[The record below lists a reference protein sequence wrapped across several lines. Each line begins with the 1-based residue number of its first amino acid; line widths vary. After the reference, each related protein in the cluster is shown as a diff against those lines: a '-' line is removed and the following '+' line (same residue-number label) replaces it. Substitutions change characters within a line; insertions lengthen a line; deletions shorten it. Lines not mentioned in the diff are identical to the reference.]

1 MGSPESRGAPPGKGP
16 VLLAL
21 RHYGRELLRLRW
33 LTLPGMLLPA
43 LGNIGIYYIA
53 PLVVAK
59 LVGRIADDAGITLG
73 STLPYVLGFA
83 GVLLLAETLWR
94 LGLHCLNRLD
104 ALGIE
109 HLYVIG
115 MDELFAKDAAFFHD
129 NFAGSL
135 TKRVLSFASRFE
147 QFVDTLTFSLMGNLV
162 PLLFGAVVL
171 WRYEPLLVGGLLV
184 MIALTAVCVV
194 PLIRR
199 RQKLV
204 TQREEAIARVSGHV
218 ADSLMNMDT
227 VRAFAAEERE
237 SAEHRSRVAE
247 SRRLSLRSWDYGNL
261 RIDTLVAPLSVL
273 TNVLGLLLAVTLGGG
288 AHGVEAVVVAFTYYT
303 NATRIMFEF
312 NQIYR
317 RMESSV
323 TEAAQFT
330 ELLLKPPTVLDPAAP
345 EPLLSRAADVRFEQ
359 VTFAH
364 EGAAPL
370 FEGLDLAVPSGARIG
385 LVGRSGGGKTTLSRL
400 LLRMTDVDDG
410 RILIGG
416 QDISRLRQADLRGL
430 IAYVP
435 QDPAMFHRTLR
446 DNIAFARPDATDA
459 EIRRAA
465 EAAHVL
471 EFADALPDG
480 FDTMVGER
488 GVKLS
493 GGQRQRVALARA
505 ILRDAPILLL
515 DEATSALDSES
526 EILVQDALWR
536 LMEGRT
542 ALVVAHRLSTV
553 AGMDRLVVLDRGR
566 IVEQGTH
573 QELLTSDGAYAK
585 LWQHQSGGF
594 LDDNA
599 VDDNPVDNK
608 PVDNKPVDD
617 SSARAERL

>member
-1 MGSPESRGAPPGKGP
+1 MGSPESHEGSPGRGS

-21 RHYGRELLRLRW
+21 RYYARELARLRW
-33 LTLPGMLLPA
+33 LTAPAMLCPA
-43 LGNIGIYYIA
+43 LGNIGINYIA

-59 LVGRIADDAGITLG
+59 LVGRIAGDADTDIG
-73 STLPYVLGFA
+73 SMLPYVLAFA
-83 GVLLLAETLWR
+83 GALLAGEVLWR
-94 LGLHCLNRLD
+94 IGFHCLNRVD
-104 ALGIE
+104 ARGIE

-115 MDELFAKDAAFFHD
+115 MEELYAKDAAFFHD

-147 QFVDTLTFSLMGNLV
+147 EFVDTLTFSVMGSFV
-162 PLLFGAVVL
+162 PLVFASVVL
-171 WRYEPLLVGGLLV
+171 WQYDPLLVAGLLTL
-184 MIALTAVCVV
+184 IAFTGLCVA

-199 RQKLV
+199 RQVLV
-204 TQREEAIARVSGHV
+204 AQRERAIARVSGHV

-237 SAEHRSRVAE
+237 AAEHRSRVAE
-247 SRRLSLRSWDYGNL
+247 SRRLTLRSWDYGNL
-261 RIDTLVAPLSVL
+261 RIDTVVAPMSVL
-273 TNVLGLLLAVTLGGG
+273 TNVLGLLLAVALGAGE
-288 AHGVEAVVVAFTYYT
+288 HGVEAVIVAFTYYAS
-303 NATRIMFEF
+303 ATRIMFEF

-317 RMESSV
+317 RLESSM

-330 ELLLKPPTVLDPAAP
+330 ELLMRPPTVLDPASP
-345 EPLLSRAADVRFEQ
+345 EPLPSPAAAADVRFEQ

-364 EGAAPL
+364 GGGKPL
-370 FEGLDLAVPSGARIG
+370 FEGLDLAVAGGTKIG
-385 LVGRSGGGKTTLSRL
+385 LVGRSGGGKTTLTRL
-400 LLRMTDVDDG
+400 LLRMTDIDAG

-416 QDISRLRQADLRGL
+416 QDISKLSQADLRSL

-446 DNIAFARPDATDA
+446 DNIAFARPGATDA

-465 EAAHVL
+465 EAAHVT

-526 EILVQDALWR
+526 EVLVQDALWR
-536 LMEGRT
+536 LMDGRT

-566 IVEQGTH
+566 IVEQGSH
-573 QELLTSDGAYAK
+573 QELLDADGAYAK

-594 LDDNA
+594 LDDA
-599 VDDNPVDNK
+599 PAPAD
-608 PVDNKPVDD
+608 
-617 SSARAERL
+617 RH

>member
-1 MGSPESRGAPPGKGP
+1 MPESSKSSPSRGS
-16 VLLAL
+16 VFLAL
-21 RHYGRELLRLRW
+21 RYYGRELARLKRW
-33 LTLPGMLLPA
+33 TAPAMLLPA
-43 LGNIGIYYIA
+43 LGNIGINYVA

-59 LVGRIADDAGITLG
+59 LVGRISEGAATRTGDM
-73 STLPYVLGFA
+73 LPYVVGFA
-83 GVLLLAETLWR
+83 VVLLLSEGMWR
-94 LGLHCLNRLD
+94 LGLHCLNRVD
-104 ALGIE
+104 ALGVE
-109 HLYVIG
+109 RLYVIG
-115 MDELFAKDAAFFHD
+115 LDELFAKDAAFFHD

-147 QFVDTLTFSLMGNLV
+147 EFVDALTFNVVGRLV
-162 PLLFGAVVL
+162 PLVFGSVVL
-171 WRYEPLLVGGLLV
+171 WRYDPLLVVGLLV
-184 MIALTAVCVV
+184 MIVVTAVGVA

-199 RQKLV
+199 RQALV
-204 TQREEAIARVSGHV
+204 DLREEAIARVSGHV

-237 SAEHRSRVAE
+237 AAEHRSRVAE
-247 SRRLSLRSWDYGNL
+247 SRRLMLRSWDYGNL
-261 RIDTLVAPLSVL
+261 RIDTIVAPMSVL
-273 TNVLGLLLAVTLGGG
+273 TNALGLFLAVALAGSG
-288 AHGVEAVVVAFTYYT
+288 HGVEAVVVAFTYYG

-317 RMESSV
+317 RLESSM

-330 ELLLKPPTVLDPAAP
+330 ELLLTPPKVLDPVCP
-345 EPLLSRAADVRFEQ
+345 EPLRRQAADVSFEGVRFTHAGGTE
-359 VTFAH
+359 
-364 EGAAPL
+364 PL
-370 FEGLDLAVPSGARIG
+370 FDGLDLAVSGGSKIG
-385 LVGRSGGGKTTLSRL
+385 LVGRSGGGKTTLTRL
-400 LLRMTDVDDG
+400 LLRMTDIDAG
-410 RILIGG
+410 RIRIGG
-416 QDISRLRQADLRGL
+416 QDISRLSQRDLRGL
-430 IAYVP
+430 IGYVP

-446 DNIAFARPDATDA
+446 ENIAFARPDATDA

-465 EAAHVL
+465 EAAHVT

-505 ILRDAPILLL
+505 ILRDAPVLLL

-526 EILVQDALWR
+526 ELLVQDALWR

-553 AGMDRLVVLDRGR
+553 ATMDRLVVLDRGR

-573 QELLTSDGAYAK
+573 QQLLAAEGAYAR

-594 LDDNA
+594 LDDT
-599 VDDNPVDNK
+599 P
-608 PVDNKPVDD
+608 
-617 SSARAERL
+617 ARADLR

>member
-1 MGSPESRGAPPGKGP
+1 
-16 VLLAL
+16 
-21 RHYGRELLRLRW
+21 
-33 LTLPGMLLPA
+33 MLLSA
-43 LGNIGIYYIA
+43 LGNIGINYVA
-53 PLVVAK
+53 PLIVAK
-59 LVGRIADDAGITLG
+59 LVGDIAGNEDVTAG
-73 STLPYVLGFA
+73 STLPYVLAFA
-83 GVLLLAETLWR
+83 GVLLTAEALWR
-94 LGLHCLNRLD
+94 VALHCLNRLD

-147 QFVDTLTFSLMGNLV
+147 QFVDTLTFQIVGSFV
-162 PLLFGAVVL
+162 PLVFGAVVL
-171 WRYEPLLVGGLLV
+171 WRYEPLLVVGLLV
-184 MIALTAVCVV
+184 MIALTAVLVV

-199 RQKLV
+199 RQALV
-204 TQREEAIARVSGHV
+204 DRREEAIARVSGHV

-237 SAEHRSRVAE
+237 AAEHRSRVAL
-247 SRRLSLRSWDYGNL
+247 SRRLTMRSWDYGNL
-261 RIDTLVAPLSVL
+261 RIDTLVAPMSVL
-273 TNVLGLLLAVTLGGG
+273 TNAMGLLLAVTLGGG
-288 AHGVEAVVVAFTYYT
+288 AHGVEAIVVAFAYYN

-317 RMESSV
+317 RLESSM

-330 ELLLKPPTVLDPAAP
+330 ELLLTPPTVLDPPAP
-345 EPLLSRAADVRFEQ
+345 EPLSARAADVRFEK

-364 EGAAPL
+364 RGGRPL
-370 FEGLDLAVPSGARIG
+370 FEGLDLAVPSGAKIG
-385 LVGRSGGGKTTLSRL
+385 LVGRSGGGKTSLTRL
-400 LLRMTDVDDG
+400 LLRMTDIDGG
-410 RILIGG
+410 RILVGG
-416 QDISRLRQADLRGL
+416 QDISRVRQADLRGR

-446 DNIAFARPDATDA
+446 DNIAFARPDASDA

-465 EAAHVL
+465 EAAHVT

-526 EILVQDALWR
+526 ELLVQEALWR
-536 LMEGRT
+536 LMDGRT

-553 AGMDRLVVLDRGR
+553 AGMDQLVVLDRGR

-573 QELLTSDGAYAK
+573 QELLANGGAYAK

-594 LDDNA
+594 LDDT
-599 VDDNPVDNK
+599 PG
-608 PVDNKPVDD
+608 
-617 SSARAERL
+617 RAEVP

>member
-1 MGSPESRGAPPGKGP
+1 M
-16 VLLAL
+16 LLAV
-21 RHYGRELLRLRW
+21 RCYSRQMARLWRF
-33 LTLPGMLLPA
+33 TVPGMLLPA
-43 LGNIGIYYIA
+43 LGNTCIFYVA
-53 PLVVAK
+53 PLIVAQ
-59 LVGRIADDAGITLG
+59 LVGRFAGHTLTG
-73 STLPYVLGFA
+73 IGAAMPYVLGFA
-83 GVLLLAETLWR
+83 GVLLFAEIVWR
-94 LGLHCLNRLD
+94 IGLYGVIRLEGH
-104 ALGIE
+104 GIE
-109 HLYVIG
+109 NLYVIG
-115 MDELFAKDAAFFHD
+115 MDELLAKDAAFFHD

-147 QFVDTLTFSLMGNLV
+147 DFTDNLV
-162 PLLFGAVVL
+162 FNIVGSVMPLAFASVVL
-171 WRYEPLLVGGLLV
+171 WRYDPLLVAGLIGL
-184 MIALTAVCVV
+184 IAITGAGIA

-204 TQREEAIARVSGHV
+204 DQREEAIARVSGHV

-227 VRAFAAEERE
+227 IRAFAAEDRE
-237 SAEHRSRVAE
+237 AAEHRSRVADQ
-247 SRRLSLRSWDYGNL
+247 RRKTLRSWDYGNL
-261 RIDTLVAPLSVL
+261 RIDTLVAPMSVL
-273 TNVLGLLLAVTLGGG
+273 TNVIGLLLAVSLGAGQ
-288 AHGVEAVVVAFTYYT
+288 HGIEAIVVTFTYYS

-317 RMESSV
+317 QMESSL

-330 ELLLKPPTVLDPAAP
+330 ELLLTPPTVVDPIAP
-345 EPLLSRAADVRFEQ
+345 DPLRPEASDVRFER

-364 EGAAPL
+364 AGGLPL
-370 FEGLDLAVPSGARIG
+370 FTGLDLTVPSGTKLG
-385 LVGRSGGGKTTLSRL
+385 LVGRSGGGKSTLTRL
-400 LLRMTDVDDG
+400 LLRMMDIDDG

-416 QDISRLRQADLRGL
+416 QDISKLRQSDLRSL

-446 DNIAFARPDATDA
+446 DNIAFARPHATDA
-459 EIRRAA
+459 EIHQAA
-465 EAAHVL
+465 QAAHVT

-526 EILVQDALWR
+526 EILVQQALWR

-553 AGMDRLVVLDRGR
+553 ARMDQLVVLDHGQ
-566 IVEQGTH
+566 IAEKGTH
-573 QELLTSDGAYAK
+573 QELLRLDGIYAR

-594 LDDNA
+594 LDD
-599 VDDNPVDNK
+599 DTTPVML
-608 PVDNKPVDD
+608 
-617 SSARAERL
+617 AETPQ